1 MTIPSLLTVAVV
13 GFSATLS
20 AGVYWTPDDV
30 KLLVKELKSTNPR
43 TRVSALEEL
52 GHRGAVR
59 ASEVKEAV
67 SAIIEVLKKDR
78 DANVRKAAATAL
90 GQVDP
95 DPQLAVPALTTAL
108 HDKVPTVRIAAAGAL
123 GTLGNAAKESV
134 PALQEL
140 QKDKD
145 RAVSRAAMMALRAI
159 RKGR

>member
-1 MTIPSLLTVAVV
+1 MPSLLTVAVV
-13 GFSATLS
+13 GFSATWS

-30 KLLVKELKSTNPR
+30 KSLVKELKSANPR

-67 SAIIEVLKKDR
+67 SPIIEVLKKDR

-95 DPQLAVPALTTAL
+95 DPQLAVAALTTAL

-123 GTLGNAAKESV
+123 GTLGNA
-134 PALQEL
+134 
-140 QKDKD
+140 
-145 RAVSRAAMMALRAI
+145 
-159 RKGR
+159 